1 MMKNKQETKNE
12 SYRYTD
18 ETSYRFDDAYGSVY
32 EYDDDANA
40 YVYLMSYL
48 SAGIDST
55 QALSTKVQRIRRA
68 IARR

>member
-18 ETSYRFDDAYGSVY
+18 ETNYRFDDAYESVY
-32 EYDDDANA
+32 EYDESASA

-55 QALSTKVQRIRRA
+55 QALAMKVRRIRRA
-68 IARR
+68 MAQR